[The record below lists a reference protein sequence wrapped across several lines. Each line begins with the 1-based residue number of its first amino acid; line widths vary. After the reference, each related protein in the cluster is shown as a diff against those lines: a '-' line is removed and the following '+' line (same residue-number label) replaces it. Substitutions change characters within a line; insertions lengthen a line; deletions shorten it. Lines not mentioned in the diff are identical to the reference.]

1 MEYTNIKSKTI
12 FYFCNDERIINEVI
26 IVPKALYLE
35 EIKKNPLVN
44 ARVLIEYAERVG
56 NKRLLEA
63 VLDAYKTELE
73 QANNE

>member
-12 FYFCNDERIINEVI
+12 FDFCNDERIINEVI
-26 IVPKALYLE
+26 IVPKELYLE

-44 ARVLIEYAERVG
+44 ARVLIEYAERIG

>member
-1 MEYTNIKSKTI
+1 MDYTNIKSKTI
-12 FYFCNDERIINEVI
+12 FDFCNDERIINEVI
-26 IVPKALYLE
+26 IVPKELYLE

>member
-12 FYFCNDERIINEVI
+12 FDFCNDERIINEVI
-26 IVPKALYLE
+26 IVPKELYLE